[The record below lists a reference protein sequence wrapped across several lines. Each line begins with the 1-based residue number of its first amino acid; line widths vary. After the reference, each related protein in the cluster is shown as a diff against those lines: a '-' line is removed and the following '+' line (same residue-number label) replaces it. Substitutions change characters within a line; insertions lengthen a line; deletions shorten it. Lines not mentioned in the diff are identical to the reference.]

1 MEFFEDWPQYFEVAI
16 NWSDRLLAGLWTTV
30 QLTLFGGLLAFVIA
44 VTLGLLAGSPNRWLR
59 IPARILIEFFR
70 GVSLVVLLFWLM
82 FVLPQIWMRNP
93 DLPFRDLVYNT
104 FLLGV
109 IALGLNYGAYGA
121 EAVRASLTT
130 VSSGQWEATTALS
143 MSWSH
148 KMRRI
153 IFPQAWA
160 LMLPS
165 LANLW
170 VHLLK
175 GSAIAYIMPFVSD
188 FTAELNQLRR
198 PTDIWFSHAFIGL
211 VVYFILALILTVIM
225 QTLEA
230 RAKHKLGRGPSLRE
244 ILSPAPKAVMAEGS
258 AVTVTDPPQDPAGP
272 DSASAKT
279 EGGVR
284 R

>member
-1 MEFFEDWPQYFEVAI
+1 MEFFEDWPRYFEVAI

-30 QLTLFGGLLAFVIA
+30 QLTLFGGILAFVIA
-44 VTLGLLAGSPNRWLR
+44 ITLGLLAGSPNGWLR

-70 GVSLVVLLFWLM
+70 GISLVVLLFWLM

-130 VSSGQWEATTALS
+130 VASGQWEATTALS
-143 MSWSH
+143 MSWPH
-148 KMRRI
+148 KMRRV

-165 LANLW
+165 LSNLW
-170 VHLLK
+170 IHLLK

-198 PTDIWFSHAFIGL
+198 PTDIWFSHAFVGL
-211 VVYFILALILTVIM
+211 VVYFILALILTLFM
-225 QTLEA
+225 QALEA

-244 ILSPAPKAVMAEGS
+244 ILSPAPKAIPTEAPATARSAE
-258 AVTVTDPPQDPAGP
+258 PKNMAGP
-272 DSASAKT
+272 GGPSNSTPA
-279 EGGVR
+279 GGVR
-284 R
+284 